1 MILYFTDRSI
11 KVMGLATSDGGNGLT
26 IADDTITESIVDG
39 IKVLNATVMYNSD
52 MYEQAVGW
60 IKPTNYILCQA
71 NEEQLFFTITETE
84 LDIKNRIIY
93 IYAEDG
99 GLDMI
104 NDVAGI
110 TSFGSHNLEYYVD
123 YYISGSG
130 FEIGNL
136 DTWES
141 SKSLR
146 FESEE
151 TVIARLRR
159 IAEAF
164 NTEMSFRFEI
174 DGLNVT
180 HKYIDMQRKRGASNG
195 VQLRMNQEVDNIIIQ
210 QDANNIATALYCL
223 GGTPEGSNK
232 PITLE
237 DYTATSTDGDFYTFS
252 GSKLVFSHSA
262 LENYERMNWNSD
274 VPGHGN
280 LIKRFSYDTLSQDTL
295 FEKACEELAEIKD
308 VAITYN
314 VEVLDLGD
322 KVVNIGDT
330 IFIVDDKDEIYL
342 EARVIEIERSQS
354 NNNIQLTLGDYIRR
368 DAGISEKVQEL
379 AEQFAEQ
386 ASKVNIAAA
395 KAEEVAEA
403 LEYKNSIV
411 YADEEPPIDD
421 KQINDVWFDTSNGNT
436 PYQFDGTEWVEQ
448 TWGADA
454 IRIAELFAQVVTAT
468 NLTVTGNSN
477 IVGGKI
483 GGFDIDSETISVE
496 TADGK
501 KFELDSANQSLSFE
515 IKDRTS
521 SQYMALDKNGIEV
534 RAYPSG
540 GGLILTPAF
549 FELSDGQG
557 HQVGMSPTRLDVLN
571 LYAVNINGKTPA
583 YADDIPY
590 FDSGTNY
597 LRIGDILVQWGLQSV
612 TTGTSASNS
621 VYGGNAAVTFAKKYS
636 ASPRV
641 FVTQNAHYSNWRGV
655 SVASI
660 STDGCTV
667 YAYTSQSNQ
676 TRTVSWLAIG
686 KA

>member
-1 MILYFTDRSI
+1 
-11 KVMGLATSDGGNGLT
+11 MGLATSDGGNGLT

-52 MYEQAVGW
+52 MYEQAVEW

-71 NEEQLFFTITETE
+71 NDEQLFFTITETE

-141 SKSLR
+141 PKSLR

-174 DGLNVT
+174 GGLNVT
-180 HKYIDMQRKRGASNG
+180 HKYVNMQRKRGASNG
-195 VQLRMNQEVDNIIIQ
+195 VQLRMDQEVDNIIIQ

-280 LIKRFSYDTLSQDTL
+280 LIKRFSFDTLSQDTL
-295 FEKACEELAEIKD
+295 FEKACEELAKIKD

-354 NNNIQLTLGDYIRR
+354 NNSNKLTLGDYIRR
-368 DAGISEKVQEL
+368 ESGINEKVQEL

-386 ASKVNIAAA
+386 TNKVNIAVT
-395 KAEEVAEA
+395 KAEEAVEA
-403 LEYKNSIV
+403 VESKNSIV
-411 YADEEPPIDD
+411 YAAEEPSKAD
-421 KQINDVWFDTSNGNT
+421 KVVNDIWVDTANGNKVN
-436 PYQFDGTEWVEQ
+436 QFDGTNWQPKEFNTE
-448 TWGADA
+448 A
-454 IRIAELFAQVVTAT
+454 IAGVAGFDT
-468 NLTVTGNSN
+468 NSDGFKYENTQDDITRTFE
-477 IVGGKI
+477 IRKDGKI
-483 GGFDIDSETISVE
+483 WLTELRPNSETIIKKEMVVDFDKFVANNWY
-496 TADGK
+496 ADGRN
-501 KFELDSANQSLSFE
+501 FQAVMSDSSIIFSERTAQGDSNITQFNRYGITSRGYIFKLNNYPLATTNDIPNLTWTPFSVSASSNATITAQGSAVNNALGLARLEINVNYTANMGAGTR
-515 IKDRTS
+515 IKIGTIPEGYRPKTVVAANVCLAYS
-521 SQYMALDKNGIEV
+521 TTQTFSM
-534 RAYPSG
+534 RAYINTAGDVYISRSTQASSG
-540 GGLILTPAF
+540 MTSIAI
-549 FELSDGQG
+549 SC
-557 HQVGMSPTRLDVLN
+557 S
-571 LYAVNINGKTPA
+571 
-583 YADDIPY
+583 Y
-590 FDSGTNY
+590 F
-597 LRIGDILVQWGLQSV
+597 V
-612 TTGTSASNS
+612 
-621 VYGGNAAVTFAKKYS
+621 
-636 ASPRV
+636 
-641 FVTQNAHYSNWRGV
+641 
-655 SVASI
+655 
-660 STDGCTV
+660 
-667 YAYTSQSNQ
+667 
-676 TRTVSWLAIG
+676 
-686 KA
+686 